1 MKVKITKCSAGT
13 WWYASKIGEVYDVLK
28 HTNHTNAFWSGSYEL
43 LDKSGCMI
51 HKDDCEVVETNFPD
65 DSNYTFTET
74 HPLSVEPE
82 QEADVS
88 IADAVVALQSLL
100 SECYEDTCQ
109 IVIESDCMAVNAFG
123 KTFVCY
129 KGEELEEITKAVAVL
144 AGAVS
149 EP

>member
-51 HKDDCEVVETNFPD
+51 HKDDCEVVETDFPD

-74 HPLSVEPE
+74 HPLSVEPN

-88 IADAVVALQSLL
+88 IADAVFALQCLVSD
-100 SECYEDTCQ
+100 CYGTEVQ
-109 IVIESDCMAVNAFG
+109 IVIESDCMVVNAFG
-123 KTFVCY
+123 KAFVCY
-129 KGEELEEITKAVAVL
+129 NAEQLEEITKAVDVL
-144 AGAVS
+144 AGAII